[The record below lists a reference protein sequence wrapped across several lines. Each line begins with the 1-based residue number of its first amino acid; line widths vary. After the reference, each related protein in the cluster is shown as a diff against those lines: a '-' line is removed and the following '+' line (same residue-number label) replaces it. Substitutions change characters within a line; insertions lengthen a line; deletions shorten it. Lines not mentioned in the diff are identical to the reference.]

1 MSMTVQEPNRAG
13 RAGSRGEAEER
24 MDLVERTAA
33 GAHRALRHPAPA
45 YLHETQIV
53 SPPRVAAG
61 ERGGSAV
68 RCCAARSRP
77 RRGVD
82 RHVVRSKASAPAGVW
97 AFLGG
102 VAGFVLAAVVNGIA
116 DPDPVSA
123 YKKRHAGAEPS
134 VEVGDDDGRASTLCR
149 LAEDVAASQA
159 WKHGHIDPDPSL
171 WVVAVG
177 RGALGPRPGAA
188 PAAPR
193 RGRGGRNA
201 RDRAARDPQG
211 DRVGRR
217 RPRPRGG
224 QPREI
229 RRLARELGRLT
240 DDAGGSTTASV
251 ESVRRQLAVVIPVRQ
266 RASSRATGSEWCSS
280 TRPARTAS
288 INWSSAS
295 S

>member
-24 MDLVERTAA
+24 TDLVERTAA

-45 YLHETQIV
+45 YLDETQIV

-82 RHVVRSKASAPAGVW
+82 RQVVRSKASAPAGVW

-102 VAGFVLAAVVNGIA
+102 VAGFVLAAIVNGIV

-134 VEVGDDDGRASTLCR
+134 VEVGADDA
-149 LAEDVAASQA
+149 
-159 WKHGHIDPDPSL
+159 
-171 WVVAVG
+171 
-177 RGALGPRPGAA
+177 GPRPCAGS
-188 PAAPR
+188 PR
-193 RGRGGRNA
+193 TSR
-201 RDRAARDPQG
+201 
-211 DRVGRR
+211 RR
-217 RPRPRGG
+217 RPGSTGTSIPTRLFGSSLWAAVRSARDLEQRRQHLDADEAAGTPETELHATRKEIASAGADLDHVEG
-224 QPREI
+224 NPARSAGSPANWDAWLMTLAARRQPRW
-229 RRLARELGRLT
+229 
-240 DDAGGSTTASV
+240 
-251 ESVRRQLAVVIPVRQ
+251 
-266 RASSRATGSEWCSS
+266 SRCGVSYRW
-280 TRPARTAS
+280 
-288 INWSSAS
+288 
-295 S
+295 